1 MPVMKFDAKRFD
13 ELDNKTLHDIFLL
26 RSEVFVVEQEC
37 VYQDIDRKDLESIH
51 IIGIKKKKII
61 AYSRIMSLNTEF
73 CSIGR
78 VLVKKE
84 FRNQGIGIKL
94 MKKSIKEATKE
105 FNNRKIK
112 IAAQKYLKKFYTN
125 LGFKQS
131 GIWYW
136 LDSIPHIDMILN
148 RND

>member
-1 MPVMKFDAKRFD
+1 MKFDAKRFD
-13 ELDNKTLHDIFLL
+13 ELDSKTLHDIFLL

-61 AYSRIMSLNTEF
+61 AYSRIMSLNNEF

-136 LDSIPHIDMILN
+136 LDSIPHIDMILT

>member
-1 MPVMKFDAKRFD
+1 MPLMKFDAKRFD
-13 ELDNKTLHDIFLL
+13 ELDNKTLHDIFLV

-51 IIGIKKKKII
+51 IIGTKKKKII
-61 AYSRIMSLNTEF
+61 AYSRIMSLNSEF

-84 FRNQGIGIKL
+84 FRKKGIGIKL
-94 MKKSIKEATKE
+94 MEKSIEKARKLYSQK
-105 FNNRKIK
+105 KIK
-112 IAAQKYLKKFYTN
+112 ISAQEYLKNLYTN
-125 LGFKQS
+125 LGFKQC

-136 LDSIPHIDMILN
+136 LDRIPHIDMILN

>member
-51 IIGIKKKKII
+51 IIGTKKKKII
-61 AYSRIMSLNTEF
+61 AYSRIMSLNSEF

-105 FNNRKIK
+105 FKNRVIK

>member
-1 MPVMKFDAKRFD
+1 
-13 ELDNKTLHDIFLL
+13 
-26 RSEVFVVEQEC
+26 
-37 VYQDIDRKDLESIH
+37 
-51 IIGIKKKKII
+51 
-61 AYSRIMSLNTEF
+61 
-73 CSIGR
+73 
-78 VLVKKE
+78 
-84 FRNQGIGIKL
+84 

-136 LDSIPHIDMILN
+136 LDSIPHINMILT